1 MARVRRV
8 GVWRGTWMG
17 HVCEAREGR
26 GDTFIILANFEIVLI
41 FKSLSRSATRSATL
55 MYHVYY

>member
-1 MARVRRV
+1 MGSVCGVR
-8 GVWRGTWMG
+8 G
-17 HVCEAREGR
+17 GR

-55 MYHVYY
+55 IYHVYY

>member
-1 MARVRRV
+1 MGSVCGAR
-8 GVWRGTWMG
+8 G
-17 HVCEAREGR
+17 GR

-55 MYHVYY
+55 IYHVYY